1 MTDDHRHDHRH
12 DDLHKRLEHL
22 EARIQV
28 LEAELAARQ
37 RGGSGPRYYESGSIH
52 PELDDQAITP

>member
-1 MTDDHRHDHRH
+1 MTDDHRHD
-12 DDLHKRLEHL
+12 DLHERLEHL

-37 RGGSGPRYYESGSIH
+37 RGGPGPRYYESGSIH